1 MHIIGFRSVPLGTR
15 MLTRD
20 PGRFFVTVAGVGVSV
35 ALMLFLVGVYG
46 GVRTESNGYVAGR
59 HVTAWVAQR
68 NATNL
73 VRSSSFVRAGRAS
86 ELEAADGVASVT
98 PILRLITTL
107 RFAGRTYTAFVC
119 GIDPAAA
126 ATVPDIAE
134 GRGTLGAREMIVD
147 RALARRAG
155 LSVGD
160 TLVVQGRPF
169 RVSGISTGT
178 NVIISQFTFT
188 RLEDAQELLGFPGV
202 VSFLLVQADRSV
214 SAESVKATLRA
225 AAPDLNVF
233 TADEFTKNNLDELRG
248 GLLPIL
254 ATVALLGALVGAAVV
269 TLLLY
274 GSILE
279 RREDFALVKAIGA
292 GRGFLRLLV
301 LRQSLVVV
309 FCGYFLGLFLYG
321 ALQPPV
327 ASLVPVLAMSLSIEW
342 ALLIAGV
349 TLAMGASGSL
359 LSMRKLERVYPGEVF
374 RA

>member
-1 MHIIGFRSVPLGTR
+1 

-20 PGRFFVTVAGVGVSV
+20 LGRFFVTVAGVGVAV
-35 ALMLFLVGVYG
+35 ALMLFLAGVYG

-59 HVTAWVAQR
+59 DVTAWVAQS

-73 VRSSSFVRAGRAS
+73 VRSSSFVRAGIAG
-86 ELEAADGVASVT
+86 ELEAAEGVASVA

-107 RFAGRTYTAFVC
+107 RFGDRTSTAFVC
-119 GIDPAAA
+119 GIDPTA
-126 ATVPDIAE
+126 ATAMPDIAE

-147 RALARRAG
+147 RALARRLG

-160 TLVVQGRPF
+160 TLLVQDRPF

-178 NVIISQFTFT
+178 NVIISQFTFIN
-188 RLEDAQELLGFPGV
+188 LEDAQELLGFPGI
-202 VSFLLVQADRSV
+202 VSFLLVQAEGGVPADRM
-214 SAESVKATLRA
+214 KATLRA
-225 AAPDLNVF
+225 AVPDLNVF
-233 TADEFTKNNLDELRG
+233 TAAEFTTNNLDELRA

-254 ATVALLGALVGAAVV
+254 ATVALFGAMVGAAVV

-301 LRQSLVVV
+301 LRQSLAAVV
-309 FCGYFLGLFLYG
+309 CGYLLGLLLYS
-321 ALQPPV
+321 ALQPLI
-327 ASLVPVLAMSLSIEW
+327 SWLVPVLALSLSIEW

-349 TLAMGASGSL
+349 TLAMGAGGSL
-359 LSMRKLERVYPGEVF
+359 LPMRKLERVYPGEVF